1 MKKIPKNRLNLQNLQ
16 KSTSMHQLGRTT
28 ETIWSISNIRNNKAS
43 RNERPSAA
51 RSFRSER
58 RNNLVYSI
66 CRFSNDRKTSRRV
79 AFHANITQNRA
90 RIRGNRLDW
99 FARGENAPRSVD
111 GYRGEKNWWTAVF
124 TGIFNLSYIFRADC
138 NSRCN
143 VENWKRTIL
152 PVGEL
157 EFLHCSMVRWHLS
170 NGIFCSRFWIEQIST
185 IGIVLKILFLL
196 IQLYEIM
203 KKEKLKLYTL
213 IINGWIDLDVDL
225 VSSFNY
231 SIY

>member
-16 KSTSMHQLGRTT
+16 KSTSMHQLGRIT

-143 VENWKRTIL
+143 VENWKENDFTCRWAWIPPLFNGTMTFIEWNIL
-152 PVGEL
+152 LEILDRADLNYWNCIKNFVFVNSIVRDNEKGE
-157 EFLHCSMVRWHLS
+157 
-170 NGIFCSRFWIEQIST
+170 I
-185 IGIVLKILFLL
+185 KI
-196 IQLYEIM
+196 IY
-203 KKEKLKLYTL
+203 
-213 IINGWIDLDVDL
+213 
-225 VSSFNY
+225 FNY
-231 SIY
+231 

>member
-1 MKKIPKNRLNLQNLQ
+1 MNFKNFKSLKNRLNLQNLQ
-16 KSTSMHQLGRTT
+16 KSTSMHQLGRIT
-28 ETIWSISNIRNNKAS
+28 ETIWSISSIRNNKAS

-111 GYRGEKNWWTAVF
+111 GYRGEKNCCFHGYIQFV
-124 TGIFNLSYIFRADC
+124 IYIYIFRVDC

-152 PVGEL
+152 PITCRWASLFNGTTTFIEWNILL
-157 EFLHCSMVRWHLS
+157 EILDRADLNYWNC
-170 NGIFCSRFWIEQIST
+170 I
-185 IGIVLKILFLL
+185 KILFLL
-196 IQLYEIM
+196 IQL
-203 KKEKLKLYTL
+203 
-213 IINGWIDLDVDL
+213 
-225 VSSFNY
+225 
-231 SIY
+231 